1 MSGIKINDINQISS
15 LDISESD
22 SVITLD
28 NESQQTKR
36 TTLKQISDFFVNSNY
51 VLSPSSISSFA
62 VTTVTAG
69 NGLINGGG
77 PGAVVLNVGAGDG
90 ISVTATQVSV
100 NSTVVRT
107 TGTNSVTL
115 NQLNATVVSASSYLG
130 LPSSGADILNND
142 NTFIGT
148 NLFQSSLN
156 QFTGSFK
163 GNIQGSASYAGNA
176 GSVTNGVYT
185 TGNQTIDGTKTFSSI
200 ITGSISGSLA
210 EFTTISGTNYIG
222 ISNLPNSALQ
232 NSSITIGSSEF
243 VLGATRNDIKDLQVL
258 KTGPKRPPVS
268 REIIVT
274 AEDSTAYL
282 FTGKDSNNTSFS
294 ETPNPTIYVQ
304 VGDTIIFNVYAS
316 SHPFWIK
323 TSPVTGSESG
333 SADASGNGTELGI
346 VSFTPTEEGQFYY
359 ICENHSSMQGV
370 IEVVEDNE
378 LFVEI
383 RDTIGS
389 DSNILN
395 VGVDRSLLP
404 SDLDTYWHDWS
415 KINFASVN
423 EQNRTTTLSVLNQT
437 DTDIYG
443 TLAVASYTTGST
455 TISTSN
461 TGIWSDARHYGPSS
475 LRRLRGF
482 ASFPFIDGTAFVS
495 ASFSYYGYTELDGG
509 GTIYRN
515 YGINIDGP
523 TLNSGNIVKNYAI
536 YVDDQDSAGASENYA
551 LYIEADRSGYYT
563 PFVVHAD
570 GQVNIG
576 ADDVTDYKLFVREW
590 NDTAESTYALID
602 SLGIDD
608 NNGST
613 KLFQQNIRS
622 RSWKNGTGTTD
633 HITNFFGV
641 VRAAP
646 GSGGTVNT
654 YYGINSRIDDE
665 VGANVT
671 FINANMLVAEEP
683 ILQGNS
689 TIQYLN
695 GLRIEPMYKGT
706 VANYMIYGETTNPS
720 YNFQVTGDGH
730 VGIGGWPG
738 TYALYVSGSQ
748 YSTTSATFDTIS
760 DERTKTNIE
769 QYSRGLKEI
778 KQLNPVSFTYNGL
791 GKTSEGY
798 STVGLIAQQVEDVIP
813 EMVKKNE
820 DFLSPEDLEKT
831 ELLSLDNHPLLFVM
845 INAIKELNTKVEEL
859 QQEIQ
864 TLKNGQ

>member
-77 PGAVVLNVGAGDG
+77 PGVVVLNIGAGDG

-107 TGTNSVTL
+107 TG
-115 NQLNATVVSASSYLG
+115 NQA
-130 LPSSGADILNND
+130 
-142 NTFIGT
+142 IG
-148 NLFQSSLN
+148 
-156 QFTGSFK
+156 GS
-163 GNIQGSASYAGNA
+163 
-176 GSVTNGVYT
+176 
-185 TGNQTIDGTKTFSSI
+185 KTFSST
-200 ITGSISGSLA
+200 ITGSITGSLA
-210 EFTTISGTNYIG
+210 EFTIISA
-222 ISNLPNSALQ
+222 SLA
-232 NSSITIGSSEF
+232 E
-243 VLGATRNDIKDLQVL
+243 IKD
-258 KTGPKRPPVS
+258 S
-268 REIIVT
+268 I
-274 AEDSTAYL
+274 A
-282 FTGKDSNNTSFS
+282 
-294 ETPNPTIYVQ
+294 
-304 VGDTIIFNVYAS
+304 
-316 SHPFWIK
+316 
-323 TSPVTGSESG
+323 
-333 SADASGNGTELGI
+333 
-346 VSFTPTEEGQFYY
+346 
-359 ICENHSSMQGV
+359 
-370 IEVVEDNE
+370 
-378 LFVEI
+378 
-383 RDTIGS
+383 S

-404 SDLDTYWHDWS
+404 SDLDTYWHDYA

-423 EQNRTTTLSVLNQT
+423 EQNRTTTLAVLNQT

-482 ASFPFIDGTAFVS
+482 ASFPLIDGTAFVS

-523 TLNSGNIVKNYAI
+523 TLNSGNIVENYAI

-551 LYIEADRSGYYT
+551 LYIEANRDGYYQ
-563 PFVVHAD
+563 PVI
-570 GQVNIG
+570 IG
-576 ADDVTDYKLFVREW
+576 ANGAVGIGQSPPSTAALGVTNKSNLSANHLAATFRSEDY
-590 NDTAESTYALID
+590 
-602 SLGIDD
+602 
-608 NNGST
+608 NNGPVKLAQQSIFTTSKKYGTANTSIAST
-613 KLFQQNIRS
+613 LFGLYTGM
-622 RSWKNGTGTTD
+622 NGS
-633 HITNFFGV
+633 
-641 VRAAP
+641 
-646 GSGGTVNT
+646 SGNVDYLYLN
-654 YYGINSRIDDE
+654 NSRLEDE
-665 VGANVT
+665 AGASVS
-671 FINANMLVAEEP
+671 FGEVINYFADSA
-683 ILQGNS
+683 ILYGNS
-689 TIQYLN
+689 TINTLYGIFLDPMTQGTTNYL
-695 GLRIEPMYKGT
+695 
-706 VANYMIYGETTNPS
+706 IYGRTSDPN
-720 YNFQVTGDGH
+720 YNFMVTGDGH

-748 YSTTSATFDTIS
+748 ASTTSATFTILS

-778 KQLNPVSFTYNGL
+778 KELNPVSFTYNGL
-791 GKTSEGY
+791 GKTAQGY

-859 QQEIQ
+859 QQEIEA
-864 TLKNGQ
+864 LKNG